1 MPRTGDEETD
11 LAAPNARTR
20 TGSRRYSRL
29 RRIDGRHPFQRAA
42 PGAYVAYRARRRHD
56 TRVAY
61 VNFELAREMGLLAAS
76 HPDRLTAG
84 LRDALLDTFGLVILN
99 EYDYLHRTKVAEED
113 LLPHA
118 YMATRYLQ
126 LQHPDKRGLSS
137 GDGRS
142 IWNGCVRHRGVTWDV
157 SSCGTGVTRLSPATS
172 QHKRFF
178 ETGNWISS
186 YGCGTAAIEEGINA
200 ALMAEIFHRN
210 GIATERVLAVLALPN
225 GLAINVRAAP
235 CLLRPSH
242 FFVHLARGD
251 LAALRETVD
260 FYIDRR
266 IANGDWPDLPKPDC
280 ESHRATRYAHFARQ
294 AALTFGRV
302 TARFESDYVFC
313 WLDWDG
319 DNILADGGIIDYG
332 SVRQFGL
339 CHREYRF
346 DDSDR
351 FSTTLLEQRSK
362 ARQIVQKHAQIRDY
376 LIRGER
382 PTLAEFDD
390 DPILQLFDDEFS
402 RTRTARLL
410 ERIGFDA
417 EESAMLTRDEISSVR
432 RLQRVFSSFERARS
446 SRGLVKVPDGITWNA
461 VYCLSDVLRELPI
474 RYSTRLDGV
483 ASPASRDA
491 WLLAP
496 REFLDLALSDYAS
509 DRDAEL
515 TDHRAR
521 MAREFQRAY
530 VDLIDA
536 VARRSGATRREILG
550 RLARRTP
557 ILNPH
562 DRITG
567 DAVDHAASQ
576 LLGRRPRLSPES
588 IHRLIQAF
596 VDDQDQDPKRFEARA
611 KAGATRLSAAEKRV
625 LLRMRRIAREFREGL

>member
-1 MPRTGDEETD
+1 MARAGDEETD
-11 LAAPNARTR
+11 LARPNARKR
-20 TGSRRYSRL
+20 TGSASYSRL

-61 VNFELAREMGLLAAS
+61 VNFELARELGLLPPE

-84 LRDALLDTFGLVILN
+84 LRDALLETFGLVIVN
-99 EYDYLHRTKVAEED
+99 EYDYLHRTPVREQD
-113 LLPHA
+113 LLPHP

-142 IWNGCVRHRGVTWDV
+142 IWNGCVRHRGVTWDI

-210 GIATERVLAVLALPN
+210 GIATERVLAVLALPD

-235 CLLRPSH
+235 SLLRPSH

-251 LAALRETVD
+251 LDRLRETVD

-266 IANGDWPDLPKPDC
+266 IANGDWPDLPKPD
-280 ESHRATRYAHFARQ
+280 SAAHRATRYARFARES
-294 AALTFGRV
+294 ALTFGRV

-346 DDSDR
+346 DDTDR
-351 FSTTLLEQRSK
+351 FSTTLFEQRSK
-362 ARQIVQKHAQIRDY
+362 ARLIVQKHAQIRDY
-376 LIRGER
+376 LITGER
-382 PTLAEFDD
+382 PTLGELDD
-390 DPILQLFDDEFS
+390 DDVLQLFDDEFS
-402 RTRTARLL
+402 RVKTARLL
-410 ERIGFDA
+410 ERIGFETDA
-417 EESAMLTRDEISSVR
+417 CETLVRNQMPAVR
-432 RLQRVFSSFERARS
+432 RLQRAFSSFERARS
-446 SRGLVKVPDGITWNA
+446 SRGIVKVPDGITWNA
-461 VYCLSDVLRELPI
+461 VYCMSDVLRELPI
-474 RYSTRLDGV
+474 RYAACLDGAV
-483 ASPASRDA
+483 PEPSRDS
-491 WLLAP
+491 WMLAP

-509 DRDAEL
+509 ARDREL

-530 VDLIDA
+530 VDLVDA
-536 VARRSGATRREILG
+536 VARHFGESRRAIM
-550 RLARRTP
+550 RHLAHRAP
-557 ILNPH
+557 ILNPLA
-562 DRITG
+562 RITG
-567 DAVDHAASQ
+567 DAVDHAAGQ

-596 VDDQDQDPKRFEARA
+596 VDDQDQDPQRFEARGRA
-611 KAGATRLSAAEKRV
+611 DTRRLSIAEKRV
-625 LLRMRRIAREFREGL
+625 LQNMRRIAREFREGL